1 MSNVKHQV
9 VAVVATLLGFLAHD
23 LLSETR
29 MTANPT
35 STTVA
40 AADIDPVVTRSVDLG
55 DLTLA
60 AITRMPAPLQQAP
73 LAGTPERGATAAE
86 STF

>member
-1 MSNVKHQV
+1 MSNVANQV

-60 AITRMPAPLQQAP
+60 AAPRMPAPLRQAP
-73 LAGTPERGATAAE
+73 LAGTPERVAVATERAP
-86 STF
+86 

>member
-1 MSNVKHQV
+1 MSNVANQV

-23 LLSETR
+23 LLSEIRT
-29 MTANPT
+29 TANPT

-60 AITRMPAPLQQAP
+60 AITRMPAPLRQAP
-73 LAGTPERGATAAE
+73 LAGTPERVAVATERAP
-86 STF
+86 